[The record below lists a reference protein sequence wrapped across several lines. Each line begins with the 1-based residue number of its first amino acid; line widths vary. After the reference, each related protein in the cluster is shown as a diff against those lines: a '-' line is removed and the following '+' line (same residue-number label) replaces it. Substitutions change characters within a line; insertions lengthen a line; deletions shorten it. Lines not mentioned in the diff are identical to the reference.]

1 MVTRKR
7 KTNRKKRKTKRY
19 VGGAQKLCTVCCPD
33 LSKPNPKITC
43 YYHTKSEGAP
53 PGTLTNVYYEDHIRT
68 HPICKY
74 CMDQEPLAQE
84 PLAQGLAPP
93 LAHRHYDT
101 KALAEHIKTK
111 HSDKYKI
118 AQNIKTDL
126 LDKNKNLIT
135 ELNNDNTRIIGV
147 LPELDE
153 FYKQITNKETKMAE
167 EEMKKQRQQTAVKPK
182 AKPDSAAKAKAKA
195 DAELKAKADAEAEA
209 KARVAEEQRLKREEA
224 DKRKAEK
231 LAKEAKEQ
239 EAKAK
244 EQEAIRK
251 AAKAELDRANK
262 AAKKAAKAEARE
274 LEQMGYEEDLS
285 KQLRAAETVGE
296 VINIINNLLPQPPV
310 EPPLPSVEPPLPP
323 VEPPLPSVEPP
334 LPPVEPPLPP
344 VKPPLPPV
352 EPPSENI
359 NIKTIFKKKILND
372 DTDFY
377 YKLKYNKFQL
387 AIHNYI
393 LSMFPLLSCN
403 TGTIHNASYYKTV
416 SLIIFIVGILNMLFK
431 LNKANIKLIIKGGK
445 AAQMILSTYGY
456 PKCDINSDDIDIL
469 LIQENGHD
477 RTYLMDI
484 AKQIAYLIQ
493 DRFIVNN
500 NESVSILE
508 PTEVNPNIY
517 KISLFTSKGFKP
529 ISDIDF
535 KYDNSG
541 FFTNESLMEF
551 PLNANYYGNEFGL
564 LYYFQNPKVFL
575 EEKKHYLAIYENI
588 IQKTHDGSKSCDC
601 NVKNTDYDCKAVCNY
616 RLLMVEKF
624 KKYIEPFEQLL
635 RPKTPSATPDV

>member
-153 FYKQITNKETKMAE
+153 FYKQIANKETKMAE
-167 EEMKKQRQQTAVKPK
+167 EELKKQRQQTVVK
-182 AKPDSAAKAKAKA
+182 AKPDSAAKAKVKA
-195 DAELKAKADAEAEA
+195 DAELKAKADAKEEAEL
-209 KARVAEEQRLKREEA
+209 KARVAEENKLKFEEA
-224 DKRKAEK
+224 KKRKAEK
-231 LAKEAKEQ
+231 EAIEAAKAKEQ
-239 EAKAK
+239 EAKAE

-251 AAKAELDRANK
+251 AAKAEADRAKK

-274 LEQMGYEEDLS
+274 LEQMGQEEELS
-285 KQLRAAETVGE
+285 KQLHVAQTVDE
-296 VINIINNLLPQPPV
+296 VIDIINNTLPQ
-310 EPPLPSVEPPLPP
+310 PPLPP
-323 VEPPLPSVEPP
+323 VEPPLPPVEPP

-344 VKPPLPPV
+344 VKPP
-352 EPPSENI
+352 SKNI
-359 NIKTIFKKKILND
+359 IIKTIFEKKKLND
-372 DTDFY
+372 NTNFY
-377 YKLKYNKFQL
+377 YKLKNFNFQL
-387 AIHNYI
+387 AIHDYI

-445 AAQMILSTYGY
+445 AAQMMLSTYGY
-456 PKCDINSDDIDIL
+456 PSCDINSDDIDIL

-477 RTYLMDI
+477 REYLMDI
-484 AKQIAYLIQ
+484 ARQIAYLIK
-493 DRFIVNN
+493 DRFINDN
-500 NESVSILE
+500 NESISILE

-517 KISLFTSKGFKP
+517 KISMKTSNGYKP

-541 FFTNESLMEF
+541 FFTKESFMEF
-551 PLNANYYGNEFGL
+551 SLNANYYGNEFGL
-564 LYYFQNPKVFL
+564 LYYFQNPIVFL

-588 IQKTHDGSKSCDC
+588 VQKTHDGSKSCDC
-601 NVKNTDYDCKAVCNY
+601 NVKNMDYDCNAVCNY
-616 RLLMVEKF
+616 RTLMVEKF
-624 KKYIEPFEQLL
+624 KKYIEPFERLL
-635 RPKTPSATPDV
+635 RPNTPSARRDV